1 MAGVSLTSL
10 LPASVGGGANGSGPR
25 LLFVVRGAENYGTET
40 KMFGLLES
48 FTERKAAVGLYA
60 LGDGHFVELARS
72 LPTLPVVIGP
82 AAPPRFEV
90 RSMSRMNAYLRTAR
104 ASVPFMRDLAAFLR
118 DHSYDAIVF
127 CEHGLVLQIGA
138 VARRSAIPAFWVMAN
153 GITGRYPL
161 DLNRR
166 LYAFAFRHLR
176 IVPVA
181 NSEYTRMT
189 LGRAIRYAS
198 KIDLGINPS
207 RVVLP
212 AAPVLPTSR
221 DGRVQLLVMARLVE
235 GKGQMVL
242 LRALLSDPAFS
253 AIDLTICGGPL
264 GTAYADSLA
273 REAAA
278 HNASDRVHLVGPV
291 TDVARYYGM
300 ADVVVSARLDPEP
313 FGLSIVEA
321 MMMGKPVLAHAS
333 GGPAETVIDGVT
345 GWHITAPTVGAFAQ
359 ALSRMLADRAKWPQ
373 IGQAG
378 LARARARY
386 THHTM
391 TDQLLAAITARLGR
405 S

>member
-1 MAGVSLTSL
+1 MSL
-10 LPASVGGGANGSGPR
+10 LPAALPLAPAGEAAKGTGPR

-48 FTERKAAVGLYA
+48 LTGRGAAVGLYA
-60 LGDGHFVELARS
+60 LGDGHFAELARS
-72 LPTLPVVIGP
+72 IPALPVVIGP
-82 AAPPRFEV
+82 PAPPRFEV
-90 RSMSRMNAYLRTAR
+90 ASTSRVHAYLRTAW
-104 ASVPFMRDLAAFLR
+104 ASVPFMGDLAAFLR
-118 DHSYDAIVF
+118 RHSYDAIVF

-138 VARRSAIPAFWVMAN
+138 VARRTGIPAFWVMAN
-153 GITGRYPL
+153 GITGHYPL

-166 LYAFAFRHLR
+166 LYALTFRHLR
-176 IVPVA
+176 VVPVA

-189 LGRAIRYAS
+189 LGRGVRYAS

-207 RVVLP
+207 RVVIP
-212 AAPVLPTSR
+212 AAPVLPGSR
-221 DGRVQLLVMARLVE
+221 SERVQLLVMARLVE

-242 LRALLSDPAFS
+242 LKALLSNPAFS
-253 AIDLTICGGPL
+253 AIDLTLCGGPL
-264 GTAYADSLA
+264 GTPYADSLA
-273 REAAA
+273 REAVTHDAR
-278 HNASDRVHLVGPV
+278 DRVHLVGPV

-333 GGPAETVIDGVT
+333 GGPSETVIDGVT
-345 GWHITAPTVGAFAQ
+345 GWHITAPTVEAFASG
-359 ALSRMLADRAKWPQ
+359 LSRMLADRAKWPQ

-378 LARARARY
+378 RARAQARY

-391 TDQLLAAITARLGR
+391 TDQLLAAIAPRLGR